1 MKSLIDDMTLDDP
14 TKRPTAQEVVSR
26 FEGIRRGLHFWKLR
40 SRIVRRNE
48 ILPVTVWRSSKH
60 LYCTVRY
67 ILAKKAA
74 VPKPS

>member
-1 MKSLIDDMTLDDP
+1 MKLLIADMTLDDP

-26 FEGIRRGLHFWKLR
+26 FEGIKRGLSVWKLR

-60 LYCTVRY
+60 LYRTVRY
-67 ILAKKAA
+67 VLAKKPA
-74 VPKPS
+74 VPEPP